1 MSYNDVITLQV
12 LLRQFHLRL
21 PLSPGRGC
29 NLHRQRRSPQ
39 MALPQDTPGAVLLL
53 HLQDVSQ
60 LKLIAMIR
68 GEGWQCYT
76 EYHFR

>member
-1 MSYNDVITLQV
+1 MSYTDLITLQV
-12 LLRQFHLRL
+12 LLHQFHLHL

-29 NLHRQRRSPQ
+29 SPQ